1 MGKVPAH
8 HPPLPFKKTCPCTI
22 LPPLFLIFLIPPLWG
37 RYLKFTFPL
46 LKKDGGPNYIIC
58 PSRACHLN
66 NLRLKHS
73 QNNNAVPEANF
84 FVFSSTK
91 VCTSWIFF
99 STMNL
104 KTILFYWPKGSVSS
118 ILSSIEQ
125 LIKLVLPSAIKNIS
139 ML

>member
-46 LKKDGGPNYIIC
+46 LKKGGGPNYIIC

-84 FVFSSTK
+84 SA
-91 VCTSWIFF
+91 FF
-99 STMNL
+99 HQQKCVQAGFFFL
-104 KTILFYWPKGSVSS
+104 
-118 ILSSIEQ
+118 Q
-125 LIKLVLPSAIKNIS
+125 
-139 ML
+139 

>member
-22 LPPLFLIFLIPPLWG
+22 LPPLFLIFPIPLLWG

-73 QNNNAVPEANF
+73 QNNNAVSEANF
-84 FVFSSTK
+84 SVFFHQQK
-91 VCTSWIFF
+91 CVQAGFF
-99 STMNL
+99 
-104 KTILFYWPKGSVSS
+104 FP
-118 ILSSIEQ
+118 Q
-125 LIKLVLPSAIKNIS
+125 
-139 ML
+139 

>member
-8 HPPLPFKKTCPCTI
+8 HPSLPFKKTCPCTI
-22 LPPLFLIFLIPPLWG
+22 LPPLFLIFPIPPLWG

-46 LKKDGGPNYIIC
+46 LKKGGGPNYIIC

-84 FVFSSTK
+84 SVFFINKSLYKLDFFFYNELENHIILLAKRVSFFYPFVH
-91 VCTSWIFF
+91 
-99 STMNL
+99 
-104 KTILFYWPKGSVSS
+104 
-118 ILSSIEQ
+118 
-125 LIKLVLPSAIKNIS
+125 
-139 ML
+139 